1 MEYIFAGLFEQI
13 TDTIPEL
20 LPANIEPPTKFP
32 NREGLTDSQF
42 LEEGCWERVDNLFQQ
57 ELLFLNKKKKKK
69 TEIFNVCRFKGR
81 LGKRERGGAFEER

>member
-57 ELLFLNKKKKKK
+57 ELLFLNKKKK
-69 TEIFNVCRFKGR
+69 I
-81 LGKRERGGAFEER
+81 